1 MSVDLQTI
9 LVATDFST
17 ASEAATT
24 YAFQLARTL
33 GVRVILLHV
42 VPESDVEMM
51 VALRGHLQSC
61 ISREVLLQTLYTEAE
76 ARLAA
81 LVDHTK
87 AHDLV
92 QDRLIVT
99 GQPASEIVS
108 WAIAKQAQMILVGT
122 HGRSGLERVLLGSV
136 AEHVLRLASCAV
148 LVVPRVAGPPPGAAP
163 DRQACLGADGTVDQT
178 G

>member
-1 MSVDLQTI
+1 MSVDIQTI

-24 YAFQLARTL
+24 YAFQLARSL
-33 GVRVILLHV
+33 GARVTLLHV
-42 VPESDVEMM
+42 VPESDVEGM
-51 VALRGHLQSC
+51 VTLRGHLQSC
-61 ISREVLLQTLYTEAE
+61 ISREALIQTFYTEAE
-76 ARLAA
+76 TRLAA
-81 LVDHTK
+81 LVDHAK

-92 QDRLIVT
+92 QERLIVT

-108 WAIAKQAQMILVGT
+108 WAIAKRVQMILVGT
-122 HGRSGLERVLLGSV
+122 HGRSGLDRVLLGSV

-148 LVVPRVAGPPPGAAP
+148 LVVPGVAGPPPGAAP
-163 DRQACLGADGTVDQT
+163 DRQVCLGTDDTVDQT